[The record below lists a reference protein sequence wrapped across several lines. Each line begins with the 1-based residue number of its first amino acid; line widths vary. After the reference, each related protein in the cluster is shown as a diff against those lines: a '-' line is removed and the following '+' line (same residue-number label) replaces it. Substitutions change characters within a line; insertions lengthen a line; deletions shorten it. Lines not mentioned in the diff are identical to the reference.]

1 MPLHELIDEEQ
12 RLKDSVSYLSRQLAD
27 AEKRLA
33 EIDATISLR
42 FSQEQAILASRWAKV
57 EELEKVQKA
66 EVSSERKEI
75 DKEIHRLQVMGLLQ
89 IKEDERLRKKEKRL
103 HDFERDRLK
112 NANEAIAN
120 LEKSEEIKEA
130 SEKAQAEVRKS
141 LADLEEKRQEVELRI
156 QTVSLQQEELFQDQK
171 RLNEYEKKMRIR
183 DEHSLMSEAKA
194 LTEQKRA
201 AEALSEIAKQR
212 DDIAALQ
219 AGIDKQMATL
229 KDLIKQVNEKSIRL
243 THEQDEVKGIRQSLM
258 DRMVSLDIRE
268 SKLKKKEKGE

>member
-1 MPLHELIDEEQ
+1 MPTQEEIDEEQ

-57 EELEKVQKA
+57 EELEKVQKV

-75 DKEIHRLQVMGLLQ
+75 DKEIHRLRGMGLLQ

-103 HDFERDRLK
+103 HEFEKDRLK

-171 RLNEYEKKMRIR
+171 RLNEYAKRIR
-183 DEHSLMSEAKA
+183 QRDVHSLMSEAKA
-194 LTEQKRA
+194 LT
-201 AEALSEIAKQR
+201 
-212 DDIAALQ
+212 
-219 AGIDKQMATL
+219 
-229 KDLIKQVNEKSIRL
+229 
-243 THEQDEVKGIRQSLM
+243 
-258 DRMVSLDIRE
+258 
-268 SKLKKKEKGE
+268 